1 MSAYEIIKYDWESRV
16 MSDLVKKGQFQI
28 ITQRDG
34 IILK

>member
-16 MSDLVKKGQFQI
+16 SDLVKKGQFQI